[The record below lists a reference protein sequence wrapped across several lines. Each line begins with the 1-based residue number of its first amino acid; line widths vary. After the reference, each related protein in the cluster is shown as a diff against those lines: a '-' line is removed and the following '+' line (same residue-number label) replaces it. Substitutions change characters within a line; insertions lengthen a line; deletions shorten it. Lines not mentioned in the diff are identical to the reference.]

1 MVKMSLTLLN
11 PMKMK
16 LLNRLFLY
24 GLLSLLITSVAC
36 DDDEDLN
43 LNLTEVSNLLA
54 PEDNAHIQLKPSQ
67 NMSVSFQWDQARAE
81 DGSLVLYDVVF
92 DQVDGDFTNPF
103 YVSLSDGKG
112 VENKLTLS
120 HADLNNIATI
130 GGADFFEKKQFKW
143 SVRASKGSNI
153 KLATTSKVV
162 ELERPGGFAVI
173 PTELFMTGSATEGG
187 EDVSLAV
194 PMKQTAPGKF
204 EIYTQLSSGSYKFID
219 ARSGS
224 GRVFSIGDDNGS
236 RVLALDGENT
246 HDGEKQYRIR
256 LDFNALSAQ
265 IDEVK
270 SVGFWYCWENTILYD
285 LDYAGG
291 GVWKVEGVTVNL
303 SSVPWGLEERH
314 KYRVILDNGSGE
326 REEWWG
332 YQQNDS
338 PGQDGQYG
346 STDPSY
352 FHAFMIENND
362 QWSYAWKLDRPA
374 IQGKTADF
382 LLKFTADE
390 PYACE
395 YIIH

>member
-11 PMKMK
+11 PMKMN

-54 PEDNAHIQLKPSQ
+54 PEDNAHILLNPSQ

-120 HADLNNIATI
+120 HADLNNIASI
-130 GGADFFEKKQFKW
+130 GGADFFETKQFKW

-173 PTELFMTGSATEGG
+173 PSELFVTGTATEGG
-187 EDVSLAV
+187 EDVSQAV
-194 PMKQTAPGKF
+194 PMKQIAPGKF
-204 EIYTQLSSGSYKFID
+204 EIYTQLTSGSYKFVD
-219 ARSGS
+219 ATTGN
-224 GRVFSIGDDNGS
+224 GRVFSITDENGS
-236 RVLALDGENT
+236 KVLALDGENT
-246 HDGEKQYRIR
+246 HDGEKRYRIR
-256 LDFNALSAQ
+256 LDFNAISAQ

-285 LDYAGG
+285 LDYTGG
-291 GVWKVEGVTVNL
+291 GVWKAEGVTVNL

-352 FHAFMIENND
+352 FHAFLIENND
-362 QWSYAWKLDRPA
+362 QWNYAWKLDRPA